1 MEKKKIKLC
10 VIPSTFLPIV
20 GGAEVQCHNFSNLM
34 VKKKLSVHLW
44 NLNKINIKNNLY
56 QIKFFNMYI
65 LNLVY
70 FFEYYLNINLNFLL
84 RNYLKSID
92 HKYKYD
98 IYHFHSLN
106 FKLLQ
111 IIRELKKMN
120 KKVVV
125 TFQGADIQIKKNINY
140 GYRLKKKYDFLL
152 KSLITKIDKV
162 HSISENIK
170 KDLILVGVNKD
181 KIFKIPNTVYVKK
194 VNSINYKKDK
204 KQLNLLTVARFA
216 EKKKGFDFIEK
227 LGNQLRGKLKFK
239 WTIIG
244 RDSHKIIQYKFVR
257 ENKSFFKSVSEI
269 NNRNETFFPHSSLIK
284 HYRNSDIYIHLSR
297 IESFG
302 ISIIEAMSANLP
314 ILAIK
319 AKGSN
324 ELIKKNINGFFFNF
338 KKNNFLNKVNYIKK
352 NKFNLNKLRKYNKIY
367 LKNFDLE
374 LATQKMIFE
383 YKKILK

>member
-92 HKYKYD
+92 CKYKYD

-181 KIFKIPNTVYVKK
+181 KIFKIPNTVYIKK
-194 VNSINYKKDK
+194 VNSINYKKNK

-216 EKKKGFDFIEK
+216 EKKKK
-227 LGNQLRGKLKFK
+227 
-239 WTIIG
+239 
-244 RDSHKIIQYKFVR
+244 DST
-257 ENKSFFKSVSEI
+257 S
-269 NNRNETFFPHSSLIK
+269 
-284 HYRNSDIYIHLSR
+284 
-297 IESFG
+297 
-302 ISIIEAMSANLP
+302 
-314 ILAIK
+314 
-319 AKGSN
+319 
-324 ELIKKNINGFFFNF
+324 
-338 KKNNFLNKVNYIKK
+338 
-352 NKFNLNKLRKYNKIY
+352 
-367 LKNFDLE
+367 LKN
-374 LATQKMIFE
+374 
-383 YKKILK
+383 